1 MKLNWL
7 TFSWSKQNFQLLS
20 CFLCFQYGS
29 SINILDTKNLQLNY
43 ILNNFGKQIYQHKRY
58 LTLTFFV
65 ELFFTLKFSCEVLS
79 LHLAVGL
86 YCSLSLSLSLSHL
99 TIVWT
104 FLFHNQIN
112 FLSQLPTSLDSPSTS
127 FATFLIQLSNS
138 FHTLST
144 SLSRYT

>member
-1 MKLNWL
+1 MELNFNEAQL
-7 TFSWSKQNFQLLS
+7 VDIQLKQQNFQLLS
-20 CFLCFQYGS
+20 CFLCFQYRS

-86 YCSLSLSLSLSHL
+86 YCSLSLSLSLS
-99 TIVWT
+99 
-104 FLFHNQIN
+104 
-112 FLSQLPTSLDSPSTS
+112 LSFNYCLNL
-127 FATFLIQLSNS
+127 LIPQPN
-138 FHTLST
+138 
-144 SLSRYT
+144 

>member
-43 ILNNFGKQIYQHKRY
+43 ILNNFGKQIYQHEI
-58 LTLTFFV
+58 FDPNVFCWA
-65 ELFFTLKFSCEVLS
+65 LFYFKIFMWSIVSTSCGRLI
-79 LHLAVGL
+79 L
-86 YCSLSLSLSLSHL
+86 LSLSLSHL

-112 FLSQLPTSLDSPSTS
+112 FLSQLPTSLDSPNTS